1 MTRHKSM
8 SIEARNSDENS
19 PGTCN
24 QCKKPKRVT
33 RSGTLTGWIFN
44 PRICS
49 CDAPATKT
57 ASASATNVCAVCKK
71 TITENK
77 TASITQWVFGTQD
90 CDCQR
95 IARPANMNRSR
106 MTSEDRSTQA
116 PNTVSAGIEDAE
128 LTQQLGLP
136 ERYSVIRR
144 ISQGGSGF
152 VNLTWD
158 KLLRR
163 NVAVKILGGMDA
175 KQLVRFQSEAKI
187 LSSLNHPHVVTI
199 LDFGI
204 NASSQPFMVL
214 EYLEGETLGQF
225 ICKTG
230 MLSNEQAIDLFGG
243 IALALTYAH
252 KNGIYH
258 RDLKPDN
265 IIVQRDSRSQIVA
278 KLIDFGL
285 ASDRN
290 DSFITTESGIA
301 LYGTPAYMPPD
312 QARGLAFSEQS
323 EIYSFGCALFE
334 AVTGRPPFLA
344 DTAMELIAK
353 HSYEEPVAPETLN
366 PLVSPALSVLIRK
379 CLQKSPDSRY
389 ASFDEIVPLLNRSE
403 FPEDDPENDQQPV
416 GEKLSTKKL
425 PVYSLVGLLML
436 LCVVGF
442 VIYQKTAPSA
452 DANKSATTTLPAT
465 EQKAESKMGKDKR
478 DAVKLEGL
486 MYEPENTKIKLYG
499 DAKRDAVKLY
509 GLMYESKNA
518 KIKLD
523 NDAVADIY
531 GDSES
536 NKKKG
541 AQ

>member
-1 MTRHKSM
+1 M
-8 SIEARNSDENS
+8 SIEELNGEENS

-44 PRICS
+44 SRICS
-49 CDAPATKT
+49 CDAPAMKT
-57 ASASATNVCAVCKK
+57 ASTSATNVCAVCKK
-71 TITENK
+71 TLNENK
-77 TASITQWVFGTQD
+77 TASITQWVFGAQD
-90 CDCQR
+90 CQCQR
-95 IARPANMNRSR
+95 IARPANKNRSS
-106 MTSEDRSTQA
+106 TTPESRSAQA
-116 PNTVSAGIEDAE
+116 PNTVSAGTEDVE
-128 LTQQLGLP
+128 LTKQLGLP

-152 VNLTWD
+152 VNLAWD

-204 NASSQPFMVL
+204 NTNSQPFMVL

-225 ICKTG
+225 IRKTG
-230 MLSNEQAIDLFGG
+230 MLSNEQAIDLFGS
-243 IALALTYAH
+243 IALALAYAH

-265 IIVQRDSRSQIVA
+265 IIVQDESRSHIVA

-285 ASDRN
+285 ASDQN
-290 DSFITTESGIA
+290 DPFMTTENGIA

-334 AVTGRPPFLA
+334 SVTGRPPFLA

-353 HSYEEPVAPETLN
+353 HSQEEPVAPEDLN
-366 PLVSPALSVLIRK
+366 HLVSS
-379 CLQKSPDSRY
+379 Y
-389 ASFDEIVPLLNRSE
+389 
-403 FPEDDPENDQQPV
+403 
-416 GEKLSTKKL
+416 
-425 PVYSLVGLLML
+425 
-436 LCVVGF
+436 
-442 VIYQKTAPSA
+442 
-452 DANKSATTTLPAT
+452 
-465 EQKAESKMGKDKR
+465 
-478 DAVKLEGL
+478 
-486 MYEPENTKIKLYG
+486 
-499 DAKRDAVKLY
+499 
-509 GLMYESKNA
+509 
-518 KIKLD
+518 
-523 NDAVADIY
+523 
-531 GDSES
+531 
-536 NKKKG
+536 
-541 AQ
+541 